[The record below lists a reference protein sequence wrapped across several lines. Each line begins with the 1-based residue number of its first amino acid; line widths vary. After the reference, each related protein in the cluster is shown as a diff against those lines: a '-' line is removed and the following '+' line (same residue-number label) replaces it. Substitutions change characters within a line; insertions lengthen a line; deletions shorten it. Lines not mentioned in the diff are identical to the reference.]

1 MNKHPA
7 GTLVA
12 PEKAKALGDTNMA
25 NDHNVKAKNAEANT
39 LPQTGEKKSSLG
51 LICLAF
57 ASLAGILGFGVK
69 KRKND

>member
-1 MNKHPA
+1 MNQHPA

-51 LICLAF
+51 LIGLAC
-57 ASLAGILGFGVK
+57 
-69 KRKND
+69 